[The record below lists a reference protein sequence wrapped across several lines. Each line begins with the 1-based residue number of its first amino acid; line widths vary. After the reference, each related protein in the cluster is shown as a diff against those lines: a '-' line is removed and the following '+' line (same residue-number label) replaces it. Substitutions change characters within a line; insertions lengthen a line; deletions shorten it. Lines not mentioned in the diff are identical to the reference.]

1 MKALCTFLIF
11 LLIVQYTSETCN
23 SPLLNES
30 ITVCHD
36 REAGKDEYRCCGIE
50 FIYKNDTIEKNCL
63 ALNEEQ
69 YDNLTNYMKMEVDKR
84 GDTTIEN
91 ATIYCESNYIAA
103 SVLTL
108 ILLFVLK

>member
-1 MKALCTFLIF
+1 MKALYTFLIF

-36 REAGKDEYRCCGIE
+36 RELGKDEYRCCGIE

-69 YDNLTNYMKMEVDKR
+69 FDNLTKYIDVEINAR
-84 GDTTIEN
+84 GYATIEN

>member
-30 ITVCHD
+30 ITICHD

-50 FIYKNDTIEKNCL
+50 FIYKNDNIEKNYL
-63 ALNEEQ
+63 ELIEDYNG
-69 YDNLTNYMKMEVDKR
+69 KDKKKEK
-84 GDTTIEN
+84 GKNKISFSPAIQE
-91 ATIYCESNYIAA
+91 
-103 SVLTL
+103 
-108 ILLFVLK
+108 

>member
-23 SPLLNES
+23 SQLLNES
-30 ITVCHD
+30 ITVCHV
-36 REAGKDEYRCCGIE
+36 RELGEDEYKCCGIE

-69 YDNLTNYMKMEVDKR
+69 FDNLTDYMKREVEAR
-84 GDTTIEN
+84 GNTTIEN